1 VSWADWAIIAVLVLS
16 TVVAI
21 SQGFFQEVFS
31 LAGVVVGFLTASW
44 GYRLVSAHLSYV
56 NPPWVADIIGFFLI
70 FLLVVILAGAIGR
83 ITSWGMKQ
91 AGLRGIDRALGGAFG
106 LLRGALFVTITLMAT
121 AAFAPQAPWLQK
133 SELAPYFLV
142 VGRAA
147 SWLAPAEVRNRVRDG
162 VELLHRGKSQLQNAK
177 VPAGS
182 STEPEKKQAT
192 PGGKQRN

>member
-1 VSWADWAIIAVLVLS
+1 VSGADWAIVGALVLS
-16 TVVAI
+16 TVAAI
-21 SQGFFQEVFS
+21 SQGFFQEAFS

-44 GYRLVSAHLSYV
+44 GYRAIAAHLSYV
-56 NPPWVADIIGFFLI
+56 NPPWVADIIGFFII
-70 FLLVVILAGAIGR
+70 FLLVVILAGTIGR

-106 LLRGALFVTITLMAT
+106 LLRGALVVTIVLMAT

-162 VELLHRGKSQLQNAK
+162 VELLHRGKQQMRDQDAK
-177 VPAGS
+177 GPAGS

-192 PGGKQRN
+192 PGGK